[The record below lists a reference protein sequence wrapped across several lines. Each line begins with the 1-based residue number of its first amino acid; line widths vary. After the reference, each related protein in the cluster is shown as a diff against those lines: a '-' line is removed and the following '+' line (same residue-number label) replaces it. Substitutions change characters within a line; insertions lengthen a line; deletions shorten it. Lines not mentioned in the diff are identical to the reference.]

1 MFNFTCQ
8 SILDTIAPLTLKK
21 PKPAATPWLNDTT
34 RAQRRVWRQAERRW
48 KKDRLQISL
57 EMLRDSQQTY
67 QKVIPQSK
75 LVTKGDRAFAVTA
88 PKLWNKLPL
97 NIKSANTIQNL
108 KALLKTQLFT
118 RDNL

>member
-1 MFNFTCQ
+1 MFNSTCQ

-34 RAQRRVWRQAERRW
+34 RAQRRIWRQAERRW

-67 QKVIPQSK
+67 QKVKSFIADHKLCCIALSYRYPGPIPRQ
-75 LVTKGDRAFAVTA
+75 V
-88 PKLWNKLPL
+88 
-97 NIKSANTIQNL
+97 
-108 KALLKTQLFT
+108 
-118 RDNL
+118 